1 MSKVKVVLKSEG
13 IQELLRSDEIQEECR
28 KQAQRVAQRAGVGYT
43 VEDRNYPER
52 SGAAVKATS
61 IIAKIDNAK
70 NNTLLK
76 ALGND

>member
-1 MSKVKVVLKSEG
+1 M
-13 IQELLRSDEIQEECR
+13 
-28 KQAQRVAQRAGVGYT
+28 AQRAGVGYT

-61 IIAKIDNAK
+61 IIAKIDNTR

>member
-1 MSKVKVVLKSEG
+1 MVLKSEG
-13 IQELLRSDEIQEECR
+13 IQELLRSDEIQKECR

>member
-1 MSKVKVVLKSEG
+1 MVLKSEG

-52 SGAAVKATS
+52 SGSAVKATS